1 MKFEVIYAEQALNDL
16 LGIRHYIATELL
28 APETARR
35 WSERIMAAI
44 EGLNEMPNRHPLV
57 GKDPWRSRGL
67 RKLVVNHFVVF
78 YLPMEKRRQVLILTI
93 LFGKRDLTKILSSM
107 ETKP

>member
-35 WSERIMAAI
+35 WSERIMSAI
-44 EGLNEMPNRHPLV
+44 EGLNEM
-57 GKDPWRSRGL
+57 
-67 RKLVVNHFVVF
+67 
-78 YLPMEKRRQVLILTI
+78 PMEKRRQVLILTI